1 MNRGGELKPAA
12 LDDPGPASGVAKVRE
27 HPRSRRH
34 LILLAVLPFFILIP
48 ATAFADVVLLK
59 NGDRVSGKI
68 LKMESEQLE
77 IDTAFAGKI
86 RVGWGDIQSVRSDR
100 PLALTFFASSSIPD
114 GVGLRDGDR
123 VIVTELDAEGPI
135 RLSDVKAINVSDLY
149 HRGNINLGGNV
160 VSGNSNT
167 QALNAAASYTLR
179 QDRHRLQLDGKMN
192 RGEANGELT
201 AQNGAA
207 SGRYDYLLTRQVFL
221 SGGQLLEH
229 DRFQN
234 LAVRSTTTAA
244 LGYDFYDR
252 QTRSL
257 SVGAGPSLVYE
268 NFTTSPD
275 TVVPSAMWFV
285 RWYQEF
291 RGGDVTLFHHHQG
304 FRDLARDGGFR
315 LNADQGIRVKV
326 YGDLALNF
334 EYDLRF
340 NTKPAPGRKTVDTTA
355 IFGLSYAFGD

>member
-1 MNRGGELKPAA
+1 MNQGLRCP
-12 LDDPGPASGVAKVRE
+12 
-27 HPRSRRH
+27 
-34 LILLAVLPFFILIP
+34 LAVFLLFLLIP
-48 ATAFADVVLLK
+48 ALALADVVLLK

-68 LKMESEQLE
+68 LKMEDEQLE
-77 IDTAFAGKI
+77 IDTDFAGKI
-86 RVGWGDIQSVRSDR
+86 KIGWGDIQTVQSNR
-100 PLALTFFASSSIPD
+100 PLALTFFASSTIPD
-114 GVGLRDGDR
+114 GVGVRDGDR
-123 VIVTELDAEGPI
+123 VIVTGLDVEGPI
-135 RLSDVKAINVSDLY
+135 RLSDIKAINVSDLY

-167 QALNAAASYTLR
+167 QALNATVSYTLR
-179 QDRHRLQLDGKMN
+179 RDRHRLQMDGKTN

-207 SGRYDYLLTRQVFL
+207 SVRYDYLLTRQVFL
-221 SGGQLLEH
+221 SGQQLLEN

-234 LAVRSTTTAA
+234 LGLRGTTTAA

-252 QTRSL
+252 KTSTL
-257 SVGAGPSLVYE
+257 SVGAGPGFVYE
-268 NFTTSPD
+268 NFTTSPA
-275 TVVPSAMWFV
+275 TVTPSAMWFV

-304 FRDLARDGGFR
+304 FQDLAQDGGFR

>member
-1 MNRGGELKPAA
+1 M
-12 LDDPGPASGVAKVRE
+12 
-27 HPRSRRH
+27 
-34 LILLAVLPFFILIP
+34 
-48 ATAFADVVLLK
+48 
-59 NGDRVSGKI
+59 
-68 LKMESEQLE
+68 
-77 IDTAFAGKI
+77 
-86 RVGWGDIQSVRSDR
+86 
-100 PLALTFFASSSIPD
+100 
-114 GVGLRDGDR
+114 
-123 VIVTELDAEGPI
+123 
-135 RLSDVKAINVSDLY
+135 
-149 HRGNINLGGNV
+149 

-167 QALNAAASYTLR
+167 QALNAAFSYTLR
-179 QDRHRLQLDGKMN
+179 KDRHRLQLDGKVN

-221 SGGQLLEH
+221 SGGQLLEN

-234 LAVRSTTTAA
+234 LAIRSTTTAA

-268 NFTTSPD
+268 NFTTTPE

-291 RGGDVTLFHHHQG
+291 RAGDVTLFHNHQG
-304 FRDLARDGGFR
+304 FRDLASDGGFR

-326 YGDLALNF
+326 YGDLALNL

-340 NTKPAPGRKTVDTTA
+340 NTKPAPGRKTVDTTL
-355 IFGLSYAFGD
+355 IFGLSYSIGD